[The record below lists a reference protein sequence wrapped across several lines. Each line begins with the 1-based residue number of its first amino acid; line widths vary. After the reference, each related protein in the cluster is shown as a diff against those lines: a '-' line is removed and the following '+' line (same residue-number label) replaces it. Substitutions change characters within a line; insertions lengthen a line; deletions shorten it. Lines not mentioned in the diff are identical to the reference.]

1 MAQFRYRAYTSTGQL
16 AEGELEARS
25 ASDAHENLWSRG
37 LTPFETK
44 KIGAAG
50 DGRWWQRE
58 IFTRRGA
65 KLGELAAFT
74 REFAMLEQ
82 AEVPIDDGLRIL
94 AQQSASAPI
103 KRLAD
108 GLLADVLDG
117 ATLSEAMRRRT
128 NVFPEEYISVV
139 RAGETGAALG
149 RVLSELADLMERRV
163 ELRAKMRSALTYPAV
178 LIFMALVSTAIVVGF
193 LVPSI
198 APIFADTGKPMPA
211 GLRIIVALEE
221 NWPYLAAAALAA
233 AVLLTIVAR
242 SMLARPEIRTR
253 FDRMK
258 LRLPVAGPLVAKM
271 QMAKFART
279 LGALLRAGVPLLQAL
294 GSAHAVVA
302 NRAYSADLGKAID
315 AVRNGES
322 LGRALA
328 GVADM
333 PAVMTQMVR
342 VGEESRKID
351 QMLLRVAA
359 MFETQSQRQI
369 DRMMGLLT
377 PVLTIAIAGV
387 VGALILTVMSA
398 ILGINELA
406 AQ

>member
-1 MAQFRYRAYTSTGQL
+1 
-16 AEGELEARS
+16 
-25 ASDAHENLWSRG
+25 
-37 LTPFETK
+37 
-44 KIGAAG
+44 
-50 DGRWWQRE
+50 
-58 IFTRRGA
+58 
-65 KLGELAAFT
+65 
-74 REFAMLEQ
+74 
-82 AEVPIDDGLRIL
+82 
-94 AQQSASAPI
+94 
-103 KRLAD
+103 
-108 GLLADVLDG
+108 
-117 ATLSEAMRRRT
+117 MRRRT

-233 AVLLTIVAR
+233 AVLLTIAAR

-258 LRLPVAGPLVAKM
+258 LRLPIAGPLVAKM